1 MMVEV
6 TASGYDDDDDDVG
19 VIACGTPPVATA
31 NIILITPLVVSII
44 LSFIIPPTDGSKRH
58 TAPVNHNCFQWV
70 LN

>member
-1 MMVEV
+1 MMVGV

-19 VIACGTPPVATA
+19 VIVHGTPPVATA